1 VVPPQPRYVF
11 AGCCNDPDHCANLK
25 NPEHKEKILTDFIQL
40 RHILIKELVANGVKN
55 FKVLDTCSVTALNS
69 TANASTRIEA
79 LAEVTVHDGF
89 HFSREGYFNLA
100 RNIGAGMDTFASER
114 PQKKRQK
121 QYFWRGFR
129 SAWGS
134 DKPSAN
140 ANTAIIRGRSWS
152 SVGRRQFHPYKKN

>member
-1 VVPPQPRYVF
+1 
-11 AGCCNDPDHCANLK
+11 
-25 NPEHKEKILTDFIQL
+25 
-40 RHILIKELVANGVKN
+40 LIKELVANGVKN
-55 FKVLDTCSVTALNS
+55 FKVLDTCSVTALHS
-69 TANASTRIEA
+69 TANTSTRIEA
-79 LAEVTVHDGF
+79 LAEVTAHDGV

-140 ANTAIIRGRSWS
+140 ANTTGSTVAIRGRSWPS
-152 SVGRRQFHPYKKN
+152 DGCRHFHPYRKK

>member
-1 VVPPQPRYVF
+1 
-11 AGCCNDPDHCANLK
+11 
-25 NPEHKEKILTDFIQL
+25 
-40 RHILIKELVANGVKN
+40 
-55 FKVLDTCSVTALNS
+55 VTA
-69 TANASTRIEA
+69 
-79 LAEVTVHDGF
+79 HDGV

-140 ANTAIIRGRSWS
+140 ANANTAIIRGRSWS